1 VLIKGRRAVIGRGED
16 VDVRIPDPSVALC
29 HATII
34 KRGEAY
40 LITDEGSKH
49 GTGIAA
55 AGRSSPVWLAP
66 DSPRVIEEGERIF
79 IGQIELMAHLEAAPR
94 GAASGFDEL
103 APHLVRAGLLAAGLE
118 PTEDLVAR
126 TLEELTGLPEE
137 ALPED
142 PDDAIGFEPVGV
154 ADLRE
159 DDKNPPWMTDLLIAG
174 IALMILLGCAFGIY
188 SVVGA
193 TS

>member
-1 VLIKGRRAVIGRGED
+1 MIGRGAD
-16 VDVRIPDPSVALC
+16 VDVRIPDPSVALH
-29 HATII
+29 HATIV

-49 GTGIAA
+49 GTGITA
-55 AGRSSPVWLAP
+55 AGRTTPVWLAP

-79 IGQIELMAHLEAAPR
+79 VGQIELVAHLEAAPR
-94 GAASGFDEL
+94 GAPSGFEEL
-103 APHLVRAGLLAAGLE
+103 APNLVRAGLVAAGLE
-118 PTEDLVAR
+118 PSDDLVER
-126 TLEELTGLPEE
+126 TLEELTNLPEE
-137 ALPED
+137 ALAED
-142 PDDAIGFEPVGV
+142 DHETPGSEPLGV

-174 IALMILLGCAFGIY
+174 IALMILAGCAFGIY
-188 SVVGA
+188 SVIGT